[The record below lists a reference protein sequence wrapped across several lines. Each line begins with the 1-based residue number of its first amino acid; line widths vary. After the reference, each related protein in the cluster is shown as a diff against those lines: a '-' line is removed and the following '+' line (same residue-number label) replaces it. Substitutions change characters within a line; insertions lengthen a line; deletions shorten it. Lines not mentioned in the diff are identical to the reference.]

1 MATVL
6 SKGIIIDS
14 GIYRLYMAKAMTGSF
29 YLTETVTIPAGSA
42 DGTRVTGSLDLGAY
56 VNVATSQAVAV
67 ESVDVVVQQGG
78 NLKQLNKD
86 LLAAD
91 GVISSQLTDLNPGSA
106 FVRADNNSLIASTS
120 LNIDQSAN
128 LADMTVDLYPDNFGP
143 TALSEAFM
151 VVNDSLF
158 FTAGVD
164 GAAAG
169 AADLF
174 ITARIKA
181 RIAKLSQKDFVA
193 IAIQSTAS
201 DN

>member
-1 MATVL
+1 MVTVL

-164 GAAAG
+164 GASAG

>member
-1 MATVL
+1 
-6 SKGIIIDS
+6 
-14 GIYRLYMAKAMTGSF
+14 MAKAMTGSF
-29 YLTETVTIPAGSA
+29 YLTETVTIPAASA

-67 ESVDVVVQQGG
+67 ESVDVVIQQGASF
-78 NLKQLNKD
+78 KQLNKD
-86 LLAAD
+86 LLATD
-91 GVISSQLTDLNPGSA
+91 GVISTQLTDLNPGTA
-106 FVRADNNSLIASTS
+106 FVRADNNSLIASS
-120 LNIDQSAN
+120 SMNIDDSAN
-128 LADMTVDLYPDNFGP
+128 LADMTMDLYPDNFGP

-158 FTAGVD
+158 FTAGID

>member
-1 MATVL
+1 
-6 SKGIIIDS
+6 
-14 GIYRLYMAKAMTGSF
+14 MTGSF

-67 ESVDVVVQQGG
+67 ESVDVIIQQGG

-86 LLAAD
+86 LLNAD

-120 LNIDQSAN
+120 MNIDKDAN
-128 LADMTVDLYPDNFGP
+128 LADMTMDLYPDNFGP

-174 ITARIKA
+174 VTARIKA

>member
-1 MATVL
+1 
-6 SKGIIIDS
+6 
-14 GIYRLYMAKAMTGSF
+14 MTGSF
-29 YLTETVTIPAGSA
+29 YLTETVTIAAASA
-42 DGTRVTGSLDLGAY
+42 DGSRVTGSLDLGAY
-56 VNVATSQAVAV
+56 VNVATSQAVAI
-67 ESVDVVVQQGG
+67 ESVDVVVQQGTSF
-78 NLKQLNKD
+78 KQLNKD
-86 LLAAD
+86 LLAGD
-91 GVISSQLTDLNPGSA
+91 GVISTQLTDLTPGGA
-106 FVRADNNSLIASTS
+106 FVRADNNSLIASS
-120 LNIDQSAN
+120 SMN
-128 LADMTVDLYPDNFGP
+128 LDVSGNLSDNEMDLYPDNFGP

-158 FTAGVD
+158 FTAGID

-169 AADLF
+169 TADLF

>member
-1 MATVL
+1 MVTVL

-29 YLTETVTIPAGSA
+29 YLTETVTIPAASA